1 MNAALYQKSSGDY
14 LKRISGSPSTHQ
26 VLVNYLTN
34 EAKVVSIYS
43 TRFNLRGSPWT
54 KRFYESYS
62 ACENFKSR
70 KDEKR

>member
-1 MNAALYQKSSGDY
+1 MQKEQLQTSGDY
-14 LKRISGSPSTHQ
+14 LKRITGSPSTHQ
-26 VLVNYLTN
+26 VIVNYLTN

-54 KRFYESYS
+54 KRFYGSYS

-70 KDEKR
+70 NYE